1 VKPLR
6 TRIREAAAR
15 AGTGEQV
22 VEKDYALSYIL
33 AGIASHAE
41 LSESMIFKGGT
52 ALKKLVFGEYRF
64 SEDLDF
70 SALGS
75 PRGDDLDLAVGRA
88 IAHSSSLLAEHGA
101 FALDVVRYMERDPH
115 PFGQDALVIRV
126 RFPWHPSPLCR
137 VKLEISHDEPVLL
150 DPDSRPLVHGYEE
163 DLHVNIRCYQLEE
176 IIAEKL
182 RCLLQTQK
190 KLIVRGW
197 NRPRARDY
205 YDLWRLLT
213 AFGARIDKILVPS
226 LLERKCTHRGVD
238 YSGVEGFFT
247 QELTSE
253 ARLHWDRSLRPFV
266 LQLPPCDVVLSDLKL
281 LVRELVHSQ
290 SA

>member
-1 VKPLR
+1 MKPLR
-6 TRIREAAAR
+6 MRIREVAASV
-15 AGTGEQV
+15 GIGEQV

-33 AGIASHAE
+33 AGIAAQAE

-52 ALKKLVFGEYRF
+52 ALKKLFFGDYRF

-70 SALGS
+70 SALDS
-75 PRGDDLDLAVGRA
+75 PQGDDLDLAVRQA
-88 IAHSSSLLAEHGA
+88 VAHSSSLLAEYGA
-101 FALDVVRYMERDPH
+101 FALEAARYFERDPH
-115 PFGQDALVIRV
+115 PFGQEAFVIRV

-150 DPDSRPLVHGYEE
+150 KPDSRPLIHGYEE
-163 DLHVNIRCYQLEE
+163 SLHVSVRCYQLEE

-190 KLIVRGW
+190 KLIARGW

-213 AFGARIDKILVPS
+213 AFDTKIDTVLVPP
-226 LLERKCTHRGVD
+226 LLQQKCAHRDVAYTSVD
-238 YSGVEGFFT
+238 DFFT
-247 QELTSE
+247 EELTSE
-253 ARLHWDRSLRPFV
+253 ARTHWDRNLRPFV
-266 LQLPPCDVVLSDLKL
+266 SQLPSSDIVISDLRPLVRKL
-281 LVRELVHSQ
+281 LCSQ
-290 SA
+290 SD